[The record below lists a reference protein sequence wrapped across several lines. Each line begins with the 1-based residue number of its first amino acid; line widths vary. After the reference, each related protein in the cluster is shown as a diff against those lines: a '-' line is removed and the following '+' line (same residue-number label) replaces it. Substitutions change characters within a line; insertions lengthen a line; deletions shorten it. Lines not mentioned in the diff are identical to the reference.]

1 MTERKLEHLA
11 AVCLSWLHEKRLPR
25 ELWAEAMQ
33 CVCHVINRLPSWP
46 GKEASRFEL
55 VYLTK
60 PNVSYFRVF
69 GSLCYVHVPK
79 GSRTKLDPKA
89 RKCVF
94 VDYDSRPKGWRCMDP
109 KTKQFIMWCLMRFH
123 HIMLLKIWGVML
135 SLLIHL

>member
-1 MTERKLEHLA
+1 MAEQKLGHLA

-33 CVCHVINRLPSWP
+33 GLCHVINQLPSCP
-46 GKEASRFEL
+46 RKEASPFEL

-69 GSLCYVHVPK
+69 GSFCYVHVPK

-89 RKCVF
+89 RKYVF
-94 VDYDSRPKGWRCMDP
+94 VGYDSRRKGWRCMDP
-109 KTKQFIMWCLMRFH
+109 KK
-123 HIMLLKIWGVML
+123 K
-135 SLLIHL
+135 